1 MAVGPSAP
9 FFPLLWVGRHRQ
21 ELGTWNDLMVLG
33 PVMPAGR
40 LFRLSVQSNSRFC
53 PHSPPRLA
61 GFKSRRANKPQTGL
75 TLNYPHEWRAN
86 PIFIFTWPWN
96 ALCDL
101 YGTDLPGCFRFAWMS
116 SDNDF
121 QYAHRLLVKPAS
133 QPQSGVEGKSIWV
146 ENLTELTHR

>member
-1 MAVGPSAP
+1 M
-9 FFPLLWVGRHRQ
+9 
-21 ELGTWNDLMVLG
+21 
-33 PVMPAGR
+33 
-40 LFRLSVQSNSRFC
+40 LSC
-53 PHSPPRLA
+53 WPHSPPRLA

-75 TLNYPHEWRAN
+75 TLNYLHEWRAN

-116 SDNDF
+116 RDNDF

-133 QPQSGVEGKSIWV
+133 QPQSGEEGKSIWV
-146 ENLTELTHR
+146 ENLTELTHRSCHPPGCPPTPPSCGLFFQFIIFIHSKHEGRLQLLLSC